1 MNPPRWILTII
12 MTGLAVTTISVMGAL
27 QDRRLIA
34 PNGALME
41 TLPVAIQD
49 AEILEPDAAMLA
61 EMGLADHQVGS

>member
-1 MNPPRWILTII
+1 

-34 PNGALME
+34 PNGALTE

-49 AEILEPDAAMLA
+49 AEIIEPDAAMLA
-61 EMGLADHQVGS
+61 EMGLVDYEVGS

>member
-1 MNPPRWILTII
+1 M
-12 MTGLAVTTISVMGAL
+12 TTISVMGAL

-61 EMGLADHQVGS
+61 EMGLVDHQVGS

>member
-34 PNGALME
+34 PNGVLTE

-61 EMGLADHQVGS
+61 EMGLAVHQVGS